1 VFRDE
6 RAVAYILAEPHRRQ
20 IWNAVLAAGSRLDE
34 PGADDE
40 QFERLLTGSA
50 KSLISDAYGSC
61 PSGFLTLLG
70 RCDEIGHPVE
80 FYRFWHGFLAENVG
94 AIREIASSPV
104 PVWEL
109 FRVLKNLPAELRTI
123 GIALRFGEHVGTGRF
138 VEAVRWMHG
147 GSPDAAVWREVP
159 ERLER
164 GASPRKILDGMLAE
178 ARCPT
183 PCLVDARFRH
193 IATVGE
199 LKRAAKRFENC
210 LGMDFTLEE
219 ALRGEAQFYEWVG
232 EGQAAIV
239 SITNDLPFGWF
250 LGSFKG
256 VGNVEPELE
265 THIHITEA
273 LAEQGVVGR
282 MSVMDMVSGVPRTMG
297 RRRERDVASLWEG
310 NG

>member
-6 RAVAYILAEPHRRQ
+6 GVVAYILAESHRRQ
-20 IWNAVLAAGSRLDE
+20 VLNAVLAAGSRLDE
-34 PGADDE
+34 PSADDE

-50 KSLISDAYGSC
+50 KSLIADAYGSC
-61 PSGFLTLLG
+61 PSGFLTLLD
-70 RCDEIGHPVE
+70 RCDELGHPAE
-80 FYRFWHGFLAENVG
+80 FYRFWHSFLAENVG
-94 AIREIASSPV
+94 AIREIASSSV

-109 FRVLKNLPAELRTI
+109 YRVLKNLPAELRTI
-123 GIALRFGEHVGTGRF
+123 GIACRFGEHVGTGRF
-138 VEAVRWMHG
+138 VEAVRWMHCG
-147 GSPDAAVWREVP
+147 QPDAGVWRAVR

-183 PCLVDARFRH
+183 HYLVDARFRH

-210 LGMDFTLEE
+210 LGMDFTIEE

-239 SITNDLPFGWF
+239 SITNDLPFGWI
-250 LGSFKG
+250 LGSIKG

-282 MSVMDMVSGVPRTMG
+282 MGVMDMVSGVPRTMG